1 MRLLIQEFK
10 KIFRPGYLAVA
21 IAFFLFWGFLQSYE
35 SFTQLSSQAHT
46 DSYPEDIPIDAHY
59 SMDLL
64 FTDAL
69 LEAYGPTIEKSELP
83 RLREQYERL
92 SSQIRRAAESD
103 KILLKDG
110 SYLSD
115 DFMIVQTTP
124 VLEDPTGN
132 PTGNTPQL
140 PDSEQEYHDRFI
152 NGQLQLPGTD
162 APVYFAQRL
171 YHTLPVWENAA
182 QNLSDHETVYTV
194 LSTTLVSNLITCLY
208 PIILAG
214 LCSLF
219 LIVPYGIL
227 ENQRGTTPLL
237 YTSKRG
243 RKIERLRLWNIAAC
257 ALLFLAVGIF
267 FSAIM
272 FGSWDVE
279 RYYDSSIDS
288 VMMEIKFPGLYDD
301 LRLASTWPFSM
312 EIFQQ
317 SAYSGMTFLQLYIG
331 LCAALVLAILAI
343 VLIAGTLISHM
354 RNIIAAFLA
363 AVPFAILGYVFFNR
377 YVESA
382 IGYVTNYYLGGGNP
396 WYSFFCRN
404 EVWITVSVLVLAALI
419 SGIIFLHQSK
429 KREF

>member
-1 MRLLIQEFK
+1 MRILLQELK
-10 KIFRPGYLAVA
+10 KLFRPGYLAVA
-21 IAFFLFWGFLQSYE
+21 IVFFLFWGFFLSYD
-35 SFTQLSSQAHT
+35 SFTQSSSQAHT
-46 DSYPEDIPIDAHY
+46 DSYPDDIPIDSHY
-59 SMDLL
+59 SMELL

-92 SSQIRRAAESD
+92 GSQIRRAAESD
-103 KILLKDG
+103 KILLKNG
-110 SYLSD
+110 SYLTN
-115 DFMIVQTTP
+115 DFMITQTTP
-124 VLEDPTGN
+124 APLEDS
-132 PTGNTPQL
+132 TGNTPQL
-140 PDSEQEYHDRFI
+140 PDSEQEYHYRFI

-162 APVYFAQRL
+162 APVYFVQRL

-182 QNLSDHETVYTV
+182 QNLSDHETVYNI
-194 LSTTLVSNLITCLY
+194 LSTTLVSNLVACLY

-227 ENQRGTTPLL
+227 ENQRGTASLL
-237 YTSKRG
+237 YASKRG

-301 LRLASTWPFSM
+301 LGLANTRPFSM
-312 EIFQQ
+312 EILQQ
-317 SAYSGMTFLQLYIG
+317 SAYSGMTFLQLYTG

-382 IGYVTNYYLGGGNP
+382 IGYAANYHMGGGNP
-396 WYSFFCRN
+396 WYSFCCRN

-419 SGIIFLHQSK
+419 NGILFLHQSK
-429 KREF
+429 KREL